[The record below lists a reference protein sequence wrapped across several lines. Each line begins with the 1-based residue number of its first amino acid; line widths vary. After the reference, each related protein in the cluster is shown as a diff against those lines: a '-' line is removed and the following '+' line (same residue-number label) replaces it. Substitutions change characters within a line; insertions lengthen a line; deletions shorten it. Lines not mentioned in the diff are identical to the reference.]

1 MTTCRDDSSFDWPAM
16 RAPAE
21 VDVLRRSYPPD
32 STLMGDLTP
41 AESMDV

>member
-16 RAPAE
+16 RAPVE
-21 VDVLRRSYPPD
+21 VDGLRRSYPPD
-32 STLMGDLTP
+32 SPLMGALTA